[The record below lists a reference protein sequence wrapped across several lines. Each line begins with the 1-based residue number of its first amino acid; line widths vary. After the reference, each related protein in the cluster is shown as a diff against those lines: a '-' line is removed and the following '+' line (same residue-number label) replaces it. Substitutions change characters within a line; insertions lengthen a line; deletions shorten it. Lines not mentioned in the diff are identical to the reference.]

1 MRHNKVYLPYSNAVL
16 NIHSNKHFKG
26 KGVGS
31 VLLSNGM
38 GTGGVGSSYSSIN
51 DYITTTNQNPY
62 YNQPKGMGIGH
73 LSHKLDSLNINK
85 KKKERNIN
93 FNL

>member
-1 MRHNKVYLPYSNAVL
+1 MRHNKVYLPHSNAVL

-31 VLLSNGM
+31 VLLSGGK
-38 GTGGVGSSYSSIN
+38 GTGGVGSSYSSIS
-51 DYITTTNQNPY
+51 DYISTTNQNPY
-62 YNQPKGMGIGH
+62 DGQPRGMGISQ
-73 LSHKLDSLNINK
+73 LSHKLDSLNIHK
-85 KKKERNIN
+85 KRKERNIN